1 MAKRIIKEVISWILV
16 IVIAYAISQFVT
28 RVVILEVEIPS
39 GSMENTILVGD
50 RVIALR
56 VAYLFSDPE
65 RGDIVVFPFPDD
77 EQKDYIKR
85 IIGLPGET
93 IEGKDGYVYI
103 DGQRLEEP
111 YVTSTLDSDFGP
123 YTVPPDSYFMMG
135 DNRDVSE
142 DSRYW
147 VNKYVSKKKI
157 KGKALIKFPGL
168 RWIG

>member
-1 MAKRIIKEVISWILV
+1 MAKRVIKEVVSWILV
-16 IVIAYAISQFVT
+16 IVIAFAISQFIT
-28 RVVILEVEIPS
+28 RVIILEVEIPS
-39 GSMENTILVGD
+39 GSMQDTILIGD

-56 VAYLFSDPE
+56 IAYLLNDPD

-77 EQKDYIKR
+77 EQVDYIKR

-103 DGQRLEEP
+103 DGERLLES
-111 YVTSTLDSDFGP
+111 YVTSRLDSDFGP
-123 YTVPPDSYFMMG
+123 YTVPVDSYFMMG

-147 VNKYVSKKKI
+147 VNKYVRKNKI
-157 KGKALIKFPGL
+157 KAKALIKFPGL
-168 RWIG
+168 SWIG